1 MPYLD
6 SFARPINY
14 LRVSVTDRCNLRCV
28 YCMPAEGIDL
38 ARHED
43 MLRYE
48 EIARVVQAAAALGIS
63 KVRLTGGEPL
73 ARRDLPDLVR
83 LIAAVPGIDD
93 ISMTTNGIL
102 LPTHAVE
109 LAEAGL
115 HRVNVSLDSLRPE
128 RFRAIT
134 RCGAQGVSD
143 VWAGVA
149 AAESA
154 GLTPVKLNTVVIRGL
169 NDDEVVDFARLTLE
183 RPLHVRFIE
192 IMPLGANEH
201 WAGDGYVSVS
211 EMRSRIEAALGPLE
225 PVGRGDRVV
234 GNGPA
239 RYSRLPGAPGTV
251 GFISPVSE
259 HFCFHCNRL
268 RLTADGKLRPC
279 LLSDDEIDLRDALRE
294 GAGDEE
300 LQAIIAQAIA
310 AKPARH
316 HLDVGNVP
324 QARQMA
330 QIGG

>member
-6 SFARPINY
+6 SFSRPINY

-28 YCMPAEGIDL
+28 YCMPAEGVVPI
-38 ARHED
+38 RHED
-43 MLRYE
+43 VLRYE
-48 EIARVVQAAAALGIS
+48 EIGRVVHAAAALGVN

-73 ARRDLPDLVR
+73 VRHGLPDLVR
-83 LIAAVPGIDD
+83 LIAATPGIDD
-93 ISMTTNGIL
+93 ISLTTNGL
-102 LPTHAVE
+102 LLARYAGE
-109 LAEAGL
+109 LAAAGL

-128 RFRAIT
+128 RFRAMT
-134 RCGAQGVSD
+134 SCGAQNVSD

-149 AAESA
+149 AAERV
-154 GLTPVKLNTVVIRGL
+154 GLTPIKLNAVVIRGL
-169 NDDEVVDFARLTLE
+169 NDDEVADFARLTTE

-192 IMPLGANEH
+192 VMPLGANEH
-201 WAGDGYVSVS
+201 WAGDGYVP
-211 EMRSRIEAALGPLE
+211 MREVRARIEAALGPLE
-225 PVGRGDRVV
+225 AVGADDPVI

-239 RYSRLPGAPGTV
+239 RYYRVSGAPGTV

-279 LLSDDEIDLRDALRE
+279 LLSDEEVDLRAALRD
-294 GAGDEE
+294 GASDDE
-300 LQAIIAQAIA
+300 LQNIIGRAIA

-316 HLDVGNVP
+316 HLAEGDVP
-324 QARQMA
+324 HCRQMA